1 MKLEHKIELEAQTI
15 QIDYDEEQ
23 KYPKGYLDGMLWAYD
38 LVLMWIRNP
47 ETMTKIEV

>member
-1 MKLEHKIELEAQTI
+1 MNLEDKIELEAQSI
-15 QIDYDEEQ
+15 QTTYVGLK

-47 ETMTKIEV
+47 ETMER

>member
-1 MKLEHKIELEAQTI
+1 MKLEEKIELEAQAI
-15 QIDYDEEQ
+15 QIDVDEENYG

-47 ETMTKIEV
+47 ETMEA